1 MAHWVHKRAGGRRRY
16 NADRQGKAWQRRVE
30 LFERFDAMAL
40 VHRTGAQL
48 VAAEYF
54 GVSPATICR
63 DVRATLRWTA
73 LNLKQEEDR
82 AVRLMTRP
90 SVRGNE

>member
-1 MAHWVHKRAGGRRRY
+1 MTHWIHKRAGGRRRY

-30 LFERFDAMAL
+30 LFERFGAMAL
-40 VHRTGAQL
+40 AHKTGAQL

-54 GVSPATICR
+54 GVSRATICR

-73 LNLKQEEDR
+73 LDLKQEEDR
-82 AVRLMTRP
+82 VVRLMTRQG
-90 SVRGNE
+90 VRGNE